1 MVSNTLPTFPTQN
14 SATHFKNKWL
24 NINADQPITQ
34 ILGLLQKE
42 LVFRQMESGEKSPQH
57 PDRGLEQVDVLVD
70 V

>member
-1 MVSNTLPTFPTQN
+1 MDPEHCFPTLHR
-14 SATHFKNKWL
+14 ATHFKNRSL

-42 LVFRQMESGEKSPQH
+42 LILRQMESGEKAPQH